1 MYYTIYVHF
10 PVNNQVFYIMSL
22 YLVHTLNECLTDER
36 LYGNAPINKEHNF
49 NGDILDA
56 IRGQCRYI
64 ERYP

>member
-1 MYYTIYVHF
+1 
-10 PVNNQVFYIMSL
+10 MSL

-56 IRGQCRYI
+56 IRGQRRYI